1 MGDASSGMLP
11 RMRFR
16 SLNPFATVDRPREV
30 WAWGMYDLA
39 NQSFQLL
46 INTLLFSLYVKGV
59 LADDPKGGGSLWAS
73 MAAVQLGLTA
83 LLTPVLGAMADA
95 RNWHRAFLLGSGC
108 VCAGLT
114 MALGAVGK
122 GDVALAFGVY
132 VIAATACGVGESFLG
147 AFLPRISTPE
157 TVGRVS
163 GIGWTMSYVGALG
176 LLGIT
181 WGAIK
186 VMGWTD
192 VGQMRPMFVFAGAWF
207 LAGMVPAILF
217 LRENAGS
224 GATAE
229 SPGGAVGAA
238 FRRLGESI
246 RNTRKYGQLTRFLL
260 IFFVYT
266 AGVQAMIFFLGQIG
280 DAMGFALPQLTL
292 LALVMAV
299 SAGCGSATTAW
310 VQDRLGHRRTIIVF
324 LGVWFAGTL
333 AAALTRHLDL
343 PEEIFWGVSALLGIG
358 LGGTGSASRAL
369 VGLLT
374 PDDREGEVF
383 GLWSLA
389 TKLSAVAGVLLMGAF
404 GIDRGLL
411 VLAGV
416 FALGGVL
423 MFAVDER
430 AGAEAARGG
439 RTVGHDTGEP

>member
-1 MGDASSGMLP
+1 
-11 RMRFR
+11 MRFK

-46 INTLLFSLYVKGV
+46 INTLLFSLFVKGV
-59 LADDPKGGGSLWAS
+59 LASDPARGGSLWAN

-83 LLTPVLGAMADA
+83 LLTPMLGAMADA
-95 RNWHRAFLLGSGC
+95 RGWRREFLLASGF

-114 MALGAVGK
+114 MLLGAAGP
-122 GDVALAFGVY
+122 GDIALAFAVY

-147 AFLPRISTPE
+147 AFLPRISTPA

-163 GIGWTMSYVGALG
+163 GIGWTMSYVGALL

-207 LAGMVPAILF
+207 VAGMIPALLF
-217 LRENAGS
+217 LRDDGH
-224 GATAE
+224 GAAAT
-229 SPGGAVGAA
+229 SDPGGPVRAA
-238 FRRLGESI
+238 LRRLGESI
-246 RNTRKYGQLTRFLL
+246 HNMRKYGQLTRFLL
-260 IFFVYT
+260 IFFVYS

-280 DAMGFALPQLTL
+280 DAMGFALPELTL
-292 LALVMAV
+292 LALVMAI

-333 AAALTRHLDL
+333 AAALTRQFNL
-343 PEEIFWGVSALLGIG
+343 PGGLFWGVSAMLGVG

-374 PDDREGEVF
+374 PSDREGEVF

-389 TKLSAVAGVLLMGAF
+389 TKLSAVAGVLTMGAL
-404 GIDRGLL
+404 GVDAGLF

-423 MFAVDER
+423 MLSVNER

-439 RTVGHDTGEP
+439 RTVGHDAGES